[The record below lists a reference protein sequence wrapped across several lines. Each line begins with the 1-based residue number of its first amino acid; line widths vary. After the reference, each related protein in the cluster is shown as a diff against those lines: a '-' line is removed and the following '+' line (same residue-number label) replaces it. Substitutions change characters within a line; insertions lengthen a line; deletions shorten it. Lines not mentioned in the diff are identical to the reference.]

1 MRTIAGRLV
10 LRVSAVFAFCLVL
23 LSFLLSLG
31 RGQAAPVADVGP
43 DLSVVLYTGWP
54 YVPLAAPGSL
64 LVFSTRVENLGTGNG
79 QNVVITHTLPA
90 FLAYEDSQ
98 NNLCDGPCPVTVD
111 GQQVVWQ
118 LGNLPADTR
127 YQYISLSARVSS
139 SVSVGA
145 VLTNVVEIGGASVEI
160 DGEPENEI
168 DDPYANNR
176 SVLAVEIIPPL
187 PDLEIYNSIGAG
199 VAAPGEK
206 LRYSLFL
213 VNQGGGSAEDVV
225 LTDTLPLSVTY
236 LAHASDFP
244 VGALALFTPTVD
256 GRALVWHL
264 GAVPRESWGYFTVDV
279 QVDDQLAVGEILYN
293 QSSVS
298 TSSEELG
305 RYANEYTSEYPLVDN
320 TPNLWVDKYSDGSR
334 TPGNQFVYTIRIANN
349 GGGSATG
356 VILTDTLPADLRFV
370 SATSVSCLDP
380 LNPTLCQTDPFT
392 VSVQGQAV
400 TWEIGLVPPGIGN
413 TEIQATVALSD
424 DLAPGALITNVVQ
437 IQGNE
442 IDSNPGDNIFVSVL
456 PVVEVS
462 EPDIALFKTATS
474 SQPRPGGAIDYRL
487 RVINQGAFRLENVV
501 LTDTLPAGVS
511 LRESFH
517 TTCFAPPDCTENGF
531 PPALEQGRLVWQL
544 DAIEVR
550 GYGDFYLTVDVPLTA
565 TAGNVL
571 TNTAEISTDAGET
584 DFSDNQSYAP
594 VVVWG
599 EPLLAIQK
607 TGPEIALGNHP
618 ITYTLTVS
626 NSGDAQASALV
637 ITDAL
642 PTGSGYLSGGMLVGG
657 VVSWTLP
664 ALGVGEDVQVSL
676 VVSAPG
682 SIRPDLIHNSQ
693 YGVAAAG
700 GFVAQG
706 SAGVTTTIVWLSA
719 ANSSPTLIGQSTY
732 FTASLSAHTP
742 MSYTWDFGDGSLSAP
757 ALTVTGIY
765 TYTQYGPFTAVVTA
779 TSGLGV
785 LTATTPVW
793 IDPHAL
799 YVPVVTQ
806 MEQE

>member
-1 MRTIAGRLV
+1 V
-10 LRVSAVFAFCLVL
+10 LRVSGVFAFCFVL
-23 LSFLLSLG
+23 LSLLLSLG
-31 RGQAAPVADVGP
+31 KAQAAPVADVGP

-64 LVFSTRVENLGTGNG
+64 LVFATRVENLGAGNG

-90 FLAYEDSQ
+90 FLTYEDSQ

-111 GQQVVWQ
+111 GQQVVWRM
-118 LGNLPADTR
+118 GNLPADTR

-145 VLTNVVEIGGASVEI
+145 VLTNVVEIGGASAEM
-160 DGEPENEI
+160 DGEPNNEI

-176 SVLAVEIIPPL
+176 SVLAVEVIPPL

-213 VNQGGGSAEDVV
+213 VNQGGGTAEDVV

-244 VGALALFTPTVD
+244 IMDPALFTPTVN
-256 GRALVWHL
+256 GRILVWHL

-279 QVDDQLAVGEILYN
+279 LVDDQLAVGEILRN

-305 RYANEYTSEYPLVDN
+305 RYTNEYTSEYPLVDN
-320 TPNLWVDKYSDGSR
+320 TPNLWVDKYSEGSR

-356 VILTDTLPADLRFV
+356 VLLTDTLPADLRFI
-370 SATSVSCLDP
+370 SAVSVSCLDP
-380 LNPTLCQTDPFT
+380 LNPALCQTNPFT
-392 VSVQGQAV
+392 ASVQGQAV
-400 TWEIGLVPPGIGN
+400 TWEIGLVPPGISN

-456 PVVEVS
+456 PVVEAA
-462 EPDIALFKTATS
+462 EPDIALFKTVTS
-474 SQPRPGGAIDYRL
+474 SPPRPGGAINYRL

-531 PPALEQGRLVWQL
+531 SPVFDQGQLVWQL
-544 DAIEVR
+544 GIIEVR
-550 GYGDFYLTVDVPLTA
+550 GYGDFYLTVDVPLTV

-571 TNTAEISTDAGET
+571 TNAAEISTDAAET
-584 DFSDNQSYAP
+584 DLSDNQSHVG
-594 VVVWG
+594 VVVRG
-599 EPLLAIQK
+599 EPILAIQK
-607 TGPEIALGNHP
+607 SGPEIVLGNHP
-618 ITYTLTVS
+618 VTYTLMVS
-626 NSGDAQASALV
+626 NSGDAQATALI

-642 PTGSGYLSGGMLVGG
+642 PADTGYVSGGTLVNG

-664 ALGVGEDVQVSL
+664 VLGVGADVQLSL
-676 VVSAPG
+676 VVSAPET
-682 SIRPDLIHNSQ
+682 IRPDFIRNSQ
-693 YGVAAAG
+693 YGVVASG
-700 GFVAQG
+700 GFSAQG
-706 SAGVTTTIVWLSA
+706 SAAVTTTVVWLSA
-719 ANSSPTLIGQSTY
+719 ANTSPTRIGQAIY
-732 FTASLSAHTP
+732 FTASLSAPTP
-742 MSYTWDFGDGSLSAP
+742 MIYTWAFGDGFLSAP
-757 ALTVTGIY
+757 DLTATSIY

-785 LTATTPVW
+785 LTATTPVR